1 MPNTV
6 TARPVEIRAVIGDF
20 LKKRLDD
27 KLDKLKPDE
36 SNRLALQAQFDFATW
51 LDDAARRV
59 HQLQAVTHT
68 LKPVHP
74 DAKGTNLYCAL
85 AELPMRSEV
94 GSHCLASDFA
104 GDVVGNAAALDVH
117 KFLKLTHKDRTL
129 LDLMLAKDA
138 DIAAALSDD
147 PAQAEAWIAAFIAIV
162 QPRGKLASHTN
173 AKQLYWLAGEDPM
186 NDADYHLLAPL
197 YASSLAHRV
206 FLTINEDRFGEAAK
220 EARQARR
227 EGLFAQ
233 RAVHEYPQLAV
244 QKLGGTKPQNI
255 SQLNSERGGN
265 NYLLASLP
273 PIWTSAD
280 AKAPLG
286 TDSMFPAYGRRP
298 AVREGVKV
306 LLTFLKTDPDRTQET
321 REYRDELVSALADE
335 LLHFAAELGS
345 LPPGWSQLPEC
356 RLSAA
361 EKHFLDPGG
370 VLGAAR
376 EAGMAPPADSAD
388 EVSESFANWLN
399 ARLRDPL
406 PMGDPEYLHWRDLA
420 RTQLDAHDWEGSHD
434 DY

>member
-1 MPNTV
+1 MELRALV
-6 TARPVEIRAVIGDF
+6 TAFVTGRRDSKSEKLAPDDP
-20 LKKRLDD
+20 KRS
-27 KLDKLKPDE
+27 E
-36 SNRLALQAQFDFATW
+36 LQARFDFATW
-51 LDDAARRV
+51 IDDAAGRV
-59 HQLQAVTHT
+59 HQIQSVTHT
-68 LKPVHP
+68 LKPLHP
-74 DAKGTNLYCAL
+74 DAKGTNLYCAV
-85 AELPMRSEV
+85 AELPNRSEV
-94 GSHCLASDFA
+94 GSHCLGTNFA

-147 PAQAEAWIAAFIAIV
+147 PAQAEQWIAAFTAIV
-162 QPRGKLASHTN
+162 EPRGKLASHTN

-186 NDADYHLLAPL
+186 NDADYHLMAPL

-206 FLTINEDRFGEAAK
+206 FQTINEDRFGKAAK

-233 RAVHEYPQLAV
+233 QAVHEYPQLAV

-273 PIWTSAD
+273 PVWTSAD
-280 AKAPLG
+280 AKPLLNA
-286 TDSMFPAYGRRP
+286 DSMFLAYGRLP

-306 LLTFLKTDPDRTQET
+306 LLAFLKTDPDRTQET
-321 REYRDELVSALADE
+321 REYRDELVNALADE
-335 LLHFAAELGS
+335 LLQFAAELGS

-370 VLGAAR
+370 VLGTAR
-376 EAGMAPPADSAD
+376 EAGIAPPVDSAD
-388 EVSESFANWLN
+388 EVSESFSNWLS

-420 RTQLDAHDWEGSHD
+420 RTQLDAHDWEGNHD
-434 DY
+434 DF